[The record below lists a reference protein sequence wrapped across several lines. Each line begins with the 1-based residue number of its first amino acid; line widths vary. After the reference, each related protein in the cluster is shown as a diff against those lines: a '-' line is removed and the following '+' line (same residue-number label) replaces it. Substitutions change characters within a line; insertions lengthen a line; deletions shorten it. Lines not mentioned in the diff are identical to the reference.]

1 MFCRI
6 YFFADHLFAIGPLA
20 FFSLFLLV
28 PTGLELCTA
37 CEFGTY
43 ATSTGMMMCETCSN
57 GTMWTTSRVVDR
69 GLEVET
75 WIEIEGAYSPS
86 FCHCMQGYH
95 LHRGECE
102 LCIEGSKC
110 PGSSKLELLP
120 GFFSF
125 AEEPGEIFECFG
137 SKERC
142 PGGMPGTCASGR
154 DPESVACGACLGGM
168 RPDGGTCVACS
179 STDYVLLVVLCTLI
193 VVCTGGVH
201 IFLVV
206 TDQASANQRSS
217 LFTAALSLGHLIT
230 CAQLFSIMQQLQ
242 INWAEHGR
250 QNSCCQ

>member
-1 MFCRI
+1 
-6 YFFADHLFAIGPLA
+6 
-20 FFSLFLLV
+20 
-28 PTGLELCTA
+28 
-37 CEFGTY
+37 
-43 ATSTGMMMCETCSN
+43 MMMCETCSN

-86 FCHCMQGYH
+86 FCHCMKGYH

-110 PGSSKLELLP
+110 PGSSEMELLP